1 MSGVLGRLKYYL
13 FGVGLG
19 VIAVYFM
26 FGNRDFQCSYF
37 PNSRVLKDLRSKELV
52 FTDQAACEKAC
63 LALDSNDVQQFLVAG
78 IVSFDNSQP
87 RKEPCGE
94 YELLTKLPDER
105 EIRARFMNCDS
116 TTTVLW
122 YREEGTDCGCDR

>member
-13 FGVGLG
+13 IGVILG

-37 PNSRVLKDLRSKELV
+37 PNDRVLNDLRSKELV
-52 FTDQAACEKAC
+52 FSETAECTKTC
-63 LALDSNDVQQFLVAG
+63 LKLDSNDVHQILVAG
-78 IVSFDNSQP
+78 AVSFNESEP

-94 YELLTKLPDER
+94 YELVTKLPDDR
-105 EIRARFMNCDS
+105 EIRARFLNCDS
-116 TTTVLW
+116 TATVLW
-122 YREEGTDCGCDR
+122 FKKEGTDCGCE